1 MGSARPRGSLDD
13 EITAIQ
19 RLLGSSFA
27 ENAALRGD
35 VERLH
40 TQVDAKELVQLAQ
53 GIIMGRLDIS
63 ADLALE
69 LLTRGAGPDDKKL
82 VLISA
87 AVVASRQTPAEIA
100 AAPPR
105 DTSVDD
111 SAVRTQDADGDFLAQ
126 DA

>member
-1 MGSARPRGSLDD
+1 MDSARPKGSLEA

-27 ENAALRGD
+27 ENAALRQD

-40 TQVDAKELVQLAQ
+40 AQVDAKDLVQLAQ

-63 ADLALE
+63 DDLALE

-82 VLISA
+82 ALISA

-100 AAPPR
+100 ATLLRDAP
-105 DTSVDD
+105 VED
-111 SAVRTQDADGDFLAQ
+111 SGATMQDAEGHFRTQDA
-126 DA
+126 

>member
-1 MGSARPRGSLDD
+1 MESMRPKGSLEA

-27 ENAALRGD
+27 ENAALRHD

-40 TQVDAKELVQLAQ
+40 AQVDANDLVQLAQ

-63 ADLALE
+63 DDLALE
-69 LLTRGAGPDDKKL
+69 LLTRGAGPDDTKL
-82 VLISA
+82 ALISA

-100 AAPPR
+100 ATLLR
-105 DTSVDD
+105 DTSADD
-111 SAVRTQDADGDFLAQ
+111 SGVIVQDAQGDFRTK

>member
-40 TQVDAKELVQLAQ
+40 AQVDAKALVQLAQ

-100 AAPPR
+100 AAPLR
-105 DTSVDD
+105 DSSVED
-111 SAVRTQDADGDFLAQ
+111 SGASMQDAEGDFAQ

>member
-1 MGSARPRGSLDD
+1 MESARPRGSLDD

-40 TQVDAKELVQLAQ
+40 AQVDAKELVQLAQ

-82 VLISA
+82 ALISA

-100 AAPPR
+100 AAPLR
-105 DTSVDD
+105 DTSVEG
-111 SAVRTQDADGDFLAQ
+111 SGVMQDAEGDFHPN
-126 DA
+126 DD

>member
-40 TQVDAKELVQLAQ
+40 AQVDAKELVQLAQ

-69 LLTRGAGPDDKKL
+69 LLTRGAGALDSQRPD
-82 VLISA
+82 
-87 AVVASRQTPAEIA
+87 P
-100 AAPPR
+100 AAP
-105 DTSVDD
+105 
-111 SAVRTQDADGDFLAQ
+111 AHA
-126 DA
+126 

>member
-1 MGSARPRGSLDD
+1 MENARLRGSLED

-27 ENAALRGD
+27 ENAALRHD

-40 TQVDAKELVQLAQ
+40 AQVDAKELVQLAQ

-82 VLISA
+82 ALISA

-100 AAPPR
+100 AALLR
-105 DTSVDD
+105 DRSVED
-111 SAVRTQDADGDFLAQ
+111 SGVTMQDAEGDFRTQDA
-126 DA
+126 